1 MYEKGLAWIGL
12 ACENGLANGRGNEH
26 MGSAKDKPRIG
37 PRIGTTPS
45 PQHSVISFFY
55 CLTLSLSVTIH
66 SRLSVFSF
74 KKMHNRDP
82 L

>member
-12 ACENGLANGRGNEH
+12 ACENGLANWRGNEH
-26 MGSAKDKPRIG
+26 IGSARDKPRIG
-37 PRIGTTPS
+37 SRIGTTPS
-45 PQHSVISFFY
+45 PQHSVLSFFY
-55 CLTLSLSVTIH
+55 CLALSLSVTIL

-74 KKMHNRDP
+74 KNLRNRDP